1 MSANV
6 RPQHCWGE
14 EWGDDEMNPKPNKK
28 LSLGAV
34 LGPFPVILLKL
45 ATLRS
50 PPTPNKVEFC
60 AKWVEMSAFYTKTW
74 LRGVGDDEMNPKL
87 NKRLSLGAV
96 LGSFQGTLLKNVP
109 VRSPPTTNKV
119 EFCTKWVEMSAFFTT
134 TLLRGVGGRRD
145 EPKAEQKMII
155 RSRLLRNNYL
165 EGLFHTALSS
175 SVLHC
180 SFPHLRSI
188 TTSICIRTKI
198 PMRRSRH
205 MGKLEKGVNTSKRVR
220 QHGS

>member
-1 MSANV
+1 
-6 RPQHCWGE
+6 
-14 EWGDDEMNPKPNKK
+14 MNPKPNKK

-34 LGPFPVILLKL
+34 LRPFPVILLKL

-60 AKWVEMSAFYTKTW
+60 AKWVEMSAFYTKIL

-87 NKRLSLGAV
+87 NKKLSLGAV
-96 LGSFQGTLLKNVP
+96 LGPFQVILLKKVP
-109 VRSPPTTNKV
+109 VRSPPTPNKV
-119 EFCTKWVEMSAFFTT
+119 EFCAKWVEMSAFFTT
-134 TLLRGVGGRRD
+134 TLLGRVGGRRD
-145 EPKAEQKMII
+145 EPKAEQEMVI
-155 RSRLLRNNYL
+155 RSRLLRYNYL

-188 TTSICIRTKI
+188 ITSIYIRTKI
-198 PMRRSRH
+198 PMRIDRDTLVSSRR
-205 MGKLEKGVNTSKRVR
+205 G
-220 QHGS
+220 

>member
-1 MSANV
+1 M
-6 RPQHCWGE
+6 
-14 EWGDDEMNPKPNKK
+14 
-28 LSLGAV
+28 

-96 LGSFQGTLLKNVP
+96 LGSFQGILLKNVP

-119 EFCTKWVEMSAFFTT
+119 EFCTKWVEMSAFLIFI
-134 TLLRGVGGRRD
+134 LLFYYFATHN
-145 EPKAEQKMII
+145 ELQAE
-155 RSRLLRNNYL
+155 
-165 EGLFHTALSS
+165 
-175 SVLHC
+175 
-180 SFPHLRSI
+180 
-188 TTSICIRTKI
+188 
-198 PMRRSRH
+198 
-205 MGKLEKGVNTSKRVR
+205 
-220 QHGS
+220 

>member
-6 RPQHCWGE
+6 RPQHGWGE
-14 EWGDDEMNPKPNKK
+14 EWGDDELNPKPNKK

-96 LGSFQGTLLKNVP
+96 LGSFQGILLKNVP

-119 EFCTKWVEMSAFFTT
+119 EFCTKWVEMSAFFYSHAN
-134 TLLRGVGGRRD
+134 LAHFSIPRV
-145 EPKAEQKMII
+145 IC
-155 RSRLLRNNYL
+155 
-165 EGLFHTALSS
+165 LSS
-175 SVLHC
+175 DYV
-180 SFPHLRSI
+180 
-188 TTSICIRTKI
+188 
-198 PMRRSRH
+198 
-205 MGKLEKGVNTSKRVR
+205 VR
-220 QHGS
+220 